1 MLVGF
6 TRGQGNIILRVKLK
20 DTTTGLGKT
29 GLTSASS
36 GLKIAIAADNE
47 ATATAYT
54 VAGSTIESITTLGT
68 YAAPTATKCRFKEF
82 DATNKPGIYEIQIAD
97 ARFAVSSSKYV
108 TITISGVS
116 GVFDCDV
123 CIPLTDVN
131 PYDAVRMG
139 MTALPNVASGSA
151 GAIPTV
157 GTGTAQINLS
167 GGRADANVTYFG
179 GSAGTFASGFPE
191 TNLKKILGTTLTE
204 TSTGYLAAAI
214 KKFFDV
220 ATPVGTINSL
230 PGADADTS
238 GGLPVIGTGTRQIN
252 PNAGGIPLSFTGRQQ
267 VWDFLFSDMTLTAGS
282 IGKLISDYLDAAV
295 SSRLSSAGYTAPLDA
310 PATRTALGLAS
321 ANLDTQLGNIYGK
334 VDTEIADIQA
344 RLPTSLTGG
353 KMECNV
359 GTITNGAIVDASFT
373 VPSVSAGVPT
383 GILGMIQS
391 LFRRAFY
398 KTTFDGSSLKTYAN
412 NGTTVLTTETITEA
426 AGVQTKG
433 AAS

>member
-1 MLVGF
+1 MSYEIKQSSTAYPLVF
-6 TRGQGNIILRVKLK
+6 LMVDSSDHITA
-20 DTTTGLGKT
+20 KT
-29 GLTSASS
+29 GLSPTVTLSKAGASFASPS
-36 GLKIAIAADNE
+36 GSVSEIGSGWYK
-47 ATATAYT
+47 
-54 VAGSTIESITTLGT
+54 VAGNATDSGTLG
-68 YAAPTATKCRFKEF
+68 PLVLHATGTGA
-82 DATNKPGIYEIQIAD
+82 DPVDVIYRVVAH
-97 ARFAVSSSKYV
+97 
-108 TITISGVS
+108 
-116 GVFDCDV
+116 DV
-123 CIPLTDVN
+123 Q
-131 PYDAVRMG
+131 DAVHLG
-139 MTALPNVASGSA
+139 LSCLPNVASGSA
-151 GAIPTV
+151 GAIPTT
-157 GTGTAQINLS
+157 GTGSNQINVS

-179 GSAGTFASGFPE
+179 GNAGTFSGGFPE

-220 ATPVGTINSL
+220 ATPAGTINSL
-230 PGADADTS
+230 PGADADTN
-238 GGLPVIGTGTRQIN
+238 GGLMVIGTGTRQVN
-252 PNAGGIPLSFTGRQQ
+252 PNAGGVPISFSGRQQ
-267 VWDFLFSDMTLTAGS
+267 LWDFLFSDMTLTSGS
-282 IGKLISDYLDAAV
+282 IGKLIHDYLDAAV
-295 SSRLSSAGYTAPLDA
+295 STRLATSGYTAPLDA
-310 PATRTALGLAS
+310 AGTRSAVGLAS

-334 VDTEIADIQA
+334 VDTEIADIQS
-344 RLPTSLTGG
+344 RLPASLTGG

-398 KTTFDGSSLKTYAN
+398 KTTFDGTSLKTYAN